1 MAVDIQSFCC
11 CCFNESCK
19 NYDNDRGRVCEGGI
33 NKRREGEGGE
43 EGTLEARRWR
53 EEGTYLEA
61 SN

>member
-1 MAVDIQSFCC
+1 MKV
-11 CCFNESCK
+11 CK
-19 NYDNDRGRVCEGGI
+19 NYETDNDRGRVCEGGI